1 MARILVV
8 DDEEGIRA
16 FLAEAL
22 EHDGHEVTTAASG
35 EAALALL
42 GEHAY
47 HVVLTDLRMP
57 GVDGMTVVRRLRSE
71 QPDTEVIVLTAHG
84 TVATAVDAMKLG
96 AFDYLEKPLSS
107 PAELRLLVAR
117 AVERRSLVSARDR
130 AALDDGSPTL
140 TWGDPTMQPVVAA
153 IRRVAPTMATVL
165 LVGESGTGK
174 EVAARAI
181 HKASARATG
190 PFVAVNCAALAEGL
204 LESELFGHEKGA
216 FTGAAERRRGR
227 IELADG
233 GTFFLDEVGELKP
246 ELQAKLLR
254 ALQERRIERVGS
266 SRGLDVDVRWVA
278 ATNRDLHAMMR
289 AGSFRED
296 LYHRL
301 AVFPIQL
308 PPLRARRADIAPLA
322 DELLARACRELKRRP
337 LRLDAPARAALIAA
351 DWPGNVRELGNVL
364 ERAAILCDRD
374 VVGVGDLW
382 LDIGAPLPGAD
393 DGGAIGAGAGAGDV
407 PTLAAQER
415 IAIERALALHG
426 GNRRRAAEHLGIGLR
441 TLYDKLKRYGLT

>member
-8 DDEEGIRA
+8 DDEDGIRA

-35 EAALALL
+35 DEALRLTAAS
-42 GEHAY
+42 AF

-57 GVDGMTVVRRLRSE
+57 GVDGMTVVRRLRAE

-96 AFDYLEKPLSS
+96 VFDYLQKPVSS
-107 PAELRLLVAR
+107 LVELRLLVAR
-117 AVERRSLVSARDR
+117 AVERRALVSARDR
-130 AALDDGSPTL
+130 AALDVDAPPL
-140 TWGDPTMQPVVAA
+140 TWGDPTMAPVVAA
-153 IRRVAPTMATVL
+153 IQRVAPTAATVL

-181 HKASARATG
+181 HQGSTRAAG
-190 PFVAVNCAALAEGL
+190 PFVAVNCAALAETL

-216 FTGAAERRRGR
+216 FTGATERRRGR

-233 GTFFLDEVGELKP
+233 GTFFLDEVGELRL

-254 ALQERRIERVGS
+254 ALQERHLERVGS
-266 SRGLDVDVRWVA
+266 SRSIAVDVRWIA

-289 AGSFRED
+289 AGTFRED

-301 AVFPIQL
+301 AVFPIAL

-322 DELLARACRELKRRP
+322 ATLLARACRELKRP
-337 LRLDAPARAALIAA
+337 ALRLGDEARAALVAA
-351 DWPGNVRELGNVL
+351 DWPGNVRELANVL

-374 VVGVGDLW
+374 EVGVGDLW
-382 LDIGAPLPGAD
+382 LDVT
-393 DGGAIGAGAGAGDV
+393 V
-407 PTLAAQER
+407 PSASPAATPARVEPELATLAEQER
-415 IAIERALALHG
+415 VAIERALALHG
-426 GNRRRAAEHLGIGLR
+426 GHRRRAAEHLGIGLR
-441 TLYDKLKRYGLT
+441 TLYDKLKKYGMA

>member
-22 EHDGHEVTTAASG
+22 ETDGHEVTTAASG
-35 EAALALL
+35 DEALRLTAERAF
-42 GEHAY
+42 

-57 GVDGMTVVRRLRSE
+57 GTDGMTVVRRLRAE

-96 AFDYLEKPLSS
+96 VFDYLQKPVSS
-107 PAELRLLVAR
+107 LTELRLLVAR
-117 AVERRSLVSARDR
+117 AVERRALVSARDR
-130 AALDDGSPTL
+130 AALDVDAPRL
-140 TWGDPTMQPVVAA
+140 TWGDPTMAPVVAA
-153 IRRVAPTMATVL
+153 IGRVAPTQATVL
-165 LVGESGTGK
+165 LSGESGTGK

-181 HKASARATG
+181 HQGSARASG
-190 PFVAVNCAALAEGL
+190 PFVAVNCAALAETL

-216 FTGAAERRRGR
+216 FTGATERRRGR

-233 GTFFLDEVGELKP
+233 GTFFLDEVGELRP

-254 ALQERRIERVGS
+254 ALQERHLERVGS
-266 SRGLDVDVRWVA
+266 SRSIAVDVRWIA

-289 AGSFRED
+289 AGTFRED

-301 AVFPIQL
+301 AVFPIAL

-322 DELLARACRELKRRP
+322 DTLLARACRELKRP
-337 LRLDAPARAALIAA
+337 GLRLGDEARAALVAA
-351 DWPGNVRELGNVL
+351 DWPGNVRELANVL

-374 VVGVGDLW
+374 EVGVGDLW
-382 LDIGAPLPGAD
+382 LDVTVPGA
-393 DGGAIGAGAGAGDV
+393 APPPAAAPAEL
-407 PTLAAQER
+407 PTLAEQER

-426 GNRRRAAEHLGIGLR
+426 GHRRRAAEHLGIGLR
-441 TLYDKLKRYGLT
+441 TLYDKLKKYGMG